1 VKLSCVILTMGT
13 RPAELARAITSTA
26 GLRAA
31 GAQVIVVGNGA
42 DPPPVPAGVTT
53 LRLPR
58 NVGVAAGRNAGVAA
72 ATGDVILFL
81 DDDGWYPGLA
91 PAPGSGFPTP
101 GDGSAAPGDGIPASG
116 DPAGVD
122 PAGDRLAGHVAARFA
137 ADPAL
142 AVLSFRVTGPAGEP
156 AGRWHVPRLRAGD
169 PLRSAAATTFSG
181 GACAIRRTAYLEAGG
196 YPDDFFFL
204 HEEIDLAWRLLDLGY
219 RIEYDAA
226 AVMCHPAEPNT
237 RHAGFWRL
245 DGRNRTLLARRN
257 LPWPLAA
264 LFLLDW
270 LAVTAVRQP
279 SAAAL
284 REWLGGVAEGGRMNP
299 GPRQPLAAAT
309 IWRMTRL
316 GRPPVI

>member
-1 VKLSCVILTMGT
+1 VKLSCVILTMGN
-13 RPAELARAITSTA
+13 RPAELARALASTT

-31 GAQVIVVGNGA
+31 GTQVIIVGNGA
-42 DPPPVPAGVTT
+42 DPPPVPADVTT
-53 LRLPR
+53 LRLDR

-72 ATGDVILFL
+72 AIGDVILFL
-81 DDDGWYPGLA
+81 DDDGWYPA
-91 PAPGSGFPTP
+91 PP
-101 GDGSAAPGDGIPASG
+101 DPASE
-116 DPAGVD
+116 
-122 PAGDRLAGHVAARFA
+122 PAGDPLARHVAGRFA

-142 AVLSFRVTGPAGEP
+142 AVLAFRVTGPDGGP

-169 PLRSAAATTFSG
+169 PLRSAPATTFSG

-196 YPDDFFFL
+196 FPGDFFFL

-226 AVMCHPAEPNT
+226 ARMCHPAEPNS

-270 LAVTAVRQP
+270 LAVTAARQP

-284 REWLGGVAEGGRMNP
+284 REWLGGFAEGCRMNP
-299 GPRQPLAAAT
+299 GPRQPLSAAT

>member
-1 VKLSCVILTMGT
+1 VKLSCVILTMGN
-13 RPAELARAITSTA
+13 RPAELDRAIASTTA
-26 GLRAA
+26 LRAA
-31 GAQVIVVGNGA
+31 GTQVIIVGNGA
-42 DPPPVPAGVTT
+42 DPPPVPADVTT
-53 LRLPR
+53 LRLDQ
-58 NVGVAAGRNAGVAA
+58 NVGVAAGRNAGAAA

-81 DDDGWYPGLA
+81 DDDGWYPAG
-91 PAPGSGFPTP
+91 PAGQPASPEPGSEP
-101 GDGSAAPGDGIPASG
+101 GGESG
-116 DPAGVD
+116 DD
-122 PAGDRLAGHVAARFA
+122 LARHVAGRFA

-142 AVLSFRVTGPAGEP
+142 AVLAFRVTGPDGGP

-169 PLRSAAATTFSG
+169 PLRSAPATTFSG

-196 YPDDFFFL
+196 FPGDFFFL

-226 AVMCHPAEPNT
+226 ARMCHPAEPNT

-270 LAVTAVRQP
+270 LAVTAARQP
-279 SAAAL
+279 SAATL
-284 REWLGGVAEGGRMNP
+284 REWLAGFAEGCRMNP
-299 GPRQPLAAAT
+299 GPRQPLSAAT

>member
-1 VKLSCVILTMGT
+1 MKLSCIILTMGN
-13 RPAELARAITSTA
+13 RPAELTRAIASTT

-31 GAQVIVVGNGA
+31 GTQVIVVGNGA
-42 DPPPVPAGVTT
+42 DPPPVPADVTT
-53 LRLPR
+53 LRLDR
-58 NVGVAAGRNAGVAA
+58 NVGVAAGRNAGVEA

-81 DDDGWYPGLA
+81 DDDGWYPD
-91 PAPGSGFPTP
+91 PP
-101 GDGSAAPGDGIPASG
+101 
-116 DPAGVD
+116 DPAADLG
-122 PAGDRLAGHVAARFA
+122 RHVAGRFA

-142 AVLSFRVTGPAGEP
+142 AVLSFRVTGPDGAPG
-156 AGRWHVPRLRAGD
+156 GRWHVPRLRAGD
-169 PLRSAAATTFSG
+169 PLRSAPATTFSG

-196 YPDDFFFL
+196 FPGDFFYL
-204 HEEIDLAWRLLDLGY
+204 HEEIDLAWRLLEAGY

-226 AVMCHPAEPNT
+226 AVMCHPAEPNS

-257 LPWPLAA
+257 LPWPLAV

-270 LAVTAVRQP
+270 LAVTAARRP

-284 REWLGGVAEGGRMNP
+284 REWLGGVAEGCRMNP
-299 GPRQPLAAAT
+299 GPRQPLSAAT

>member
-1 VKLSCVILTMGT
+1 VKLSCVILTMGN
-13 RPAELARAITSTA
+13 RPAELARAVASTT

-31 GAQVIVVGNGA
+31 GTQVIIVGNGA
-42 DPPPVPAGVTT
+42 DPPPVPADVTT
-53 LRLPR
+53 LRLDR

-81 DDDGWYPGLA
+81 DDDGWYPGA
-91 PAPGSGFPTP
+91 PDPPG
-101 GDGSAAPGDGIPASG
+101 PASE
-116 DPAGVD
+116 
-122 PAGDRLAGHVAARFA
+122 PAGDYLARHVAGRFA

-142 AVLSFRVTGPAGEP
+142 AVLSFRVTGPEGQP

-169 PLRSAAATTFSG
+169 PLRSAPATTFSG

-196 YPDDFFFL
+196 FPGDFFFL

-219 RIEYDAA
+219 RIDYDAA
-226 AVMCHPAEPNT
+226 ALMCHPAEPNS

-270 LAVTAVRQP
+270 LAVTVARQP

-284 REWLGGVAEGGRMNP
+284 REWLGGFAEGCRMNP
-299 GPRQPLAAAT
+299 GPRQPLSAAT

>member
-1 VKLSCVILTMGT
+1 VKLSCVILTMGN
-13 RPAELARAITSTA
+13 RPEELARAVASTT

-31 GAQVIVVGNGA
+31 GTQVINVQNGA
-42 DPPPVPAGVTT
+42 DPPPVPADVTT
-53 LRLPR
+53 LRLDR

-72 ATGDVILFL
+72 AAGDVILFL
-81 DDDGWYPGLA
+81 DDDGWYPDRPAPEAGLA
-91 PAPGSGFPTP
+91 A
-101 GDGSAAPGDGIPASG
+101 
-116 DPAGVD
+116 
-122 PAGDRLAGHVAARFA
+122 HVAGRFA

-142 AVLSFRVTGPAGEP
+142 AVLSFRVTAPDGGPGA
-156 AGRWHVPRLRAGD
+156 RWHVPRLGAAD
-169 PLRSAAATTFSG
+169 PLRSAPATTFSG

-196 YPDDFFFL
+196 YPDAFFYL

-226 AVMCHPAEPNT
+226 AAMCHPAEPNS

-257 LPWPLAA
+257 LPWPLAV

-270 LAVTAVRQP
+270 LAVTAARQR
-279 SAAAL
+279 SAAVL
-284 REWLGGVAEGGRMNP
+284 REWLGGCAEGRRMNP
-299 GPRQPLAAAT
+299 GARQPLSAAT

>member
-1 VKLSCVILTMGT
+1 MKLSCVILTMGN
-13 RPAELARAITSTA
+13 RPAELARAVASTT

-31 GAQVIVVGNGA
+31 GTQVIIVGNGA

-53 LRLPR
+53 LRLDR

-81 DDDGWYPGLA
+81 DDDGWYPGA
-91 PAPGSGFPTP
+91 PAPSDSPE
-101 GDGSAAPGDGIPASG
+101 PA
-116 DPAGVD
+116 DEQ
-122 PAGDRLAGHVAARFA
+122 AGDRLARHVAGRFA

-142 AVLSFRVTGPAGEP
+142 AVLAFRVTGPDGGP

-169 PLRSAAATTFSG
+169 PLRSAPATTFSG

-196 YPDDFFFL
+196 FPGDFFFL

-226 AVMCHPAEPNT
+226 ARMCHPAEPNS

-270 LAVTAVRQP
+270 LAMTAARQP

-284 REWLGGVAEGGRMNP
+284 REWLGGFAEGCRMNP
-299 GPRQPLAAAT
+299 GPRQPLSAAT

>member
-1 VKLSCVILTMGT
+1 VKLSCVILTMGN
-13 RPAELARAITSTA
+13 RPEALARAITSTT

-31 GAQVIVVGNGA
+31 GTQVIIVGNGA
-42 DPPPVPAGVTT
+42 DPPPVPADVIT
-53 LRLPR
+53 LRLDS
-58 NVGVAAGRNAGVAA
+58 NVGVAAGRNAGVTA

-81 DDDGWYPGLA
+81 DDDGWYPT
-91 PAPGSGFPTP
+91 PP
-101 GDGSAAPGDGIPASG
+101 GDH
-116 DPAGVD
+116 
-122 PAGDRLAGHVAARFA
+122 LARHVAGRFA

-142 AVLSFRVTGPAGEP
+142 AVLAFRVTGPDGAP

-169 PLRSAAATTFSG
+169 PLRSAPATTFSG

-196 YPDDFFFL
+196 FPGDFFYL

-226 AVMCHPAEPNT
+226 AVMCHPAEPNS

-270 LAVTAVRQP
+270 LAVTAARQP

-284 REWLGGVAEGGRMNP
+284 REWLGGFAEGCRMDP
-299 GPRQPLAAAT
+299 GPRQPLSAAT
-309 IWRMTRL
+309 IWQMTRL

>member
-1 VKLSCVILTMGT
+1 VKLSCIVLTMGN
-13 RPAELARAITSTA
+13 RPAALIRAIASTT

-42 DPPPVPAGVTT
+42 DPPPVPPGVTT
-53 LRLPR
+53 LRLEK

-72 ATGDVILFL
+72 ASGDVVLFL
-81 DDDGWYPGLA
+81 DDDGWYPDPESEALA
-91 PAPGSGFPTP
+91 
-101 GDGSAAPGDGIPASG
+101 
-116 DPAGVD
+116 
-122 PAGDRLAGHVAARFA
+122 RHVAGRFA
-137 ADPAL
+137 ADPQL
-142 AVLSFRVTGPAGEP
+142 AVLAFRVAGPDGEP
-156 AGRWHVPRLRAGD
+156 AGRWHVPRLGAGD

-219 RIEYDAA
+219 RIEYDAG
-226 AVMCHPAEPNT
+226 AVMCHPAEPNS

-270 LAVTAVRQP
+270 LAVTAARQP
-279 SAAAL
+279 SAATL
-284 REWLGGVAEGGRMNP
+284 REWLGGFAEGCRMNP
-299 GPRQPLAAAT
+299 GPRQPLSAAT